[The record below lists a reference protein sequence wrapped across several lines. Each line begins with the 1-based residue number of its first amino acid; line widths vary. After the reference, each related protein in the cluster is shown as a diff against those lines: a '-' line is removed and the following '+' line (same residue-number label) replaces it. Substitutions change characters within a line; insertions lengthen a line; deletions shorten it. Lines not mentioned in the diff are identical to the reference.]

1 MSTTSP
7 LDLLRET
14 RLAQGQPD
22 PAQQAANRRALV
34 LRGALLGAGLVAA
47 SAVITALL
55 LLRQQQQ
62 QRELERLTLVE
73 AEVQA
78 AEARLTAA
86 RGRVNGLKRVNKAL
100 VQGLVA
106 ARSGSALLR
115 DLQRRVPQGVQL
127 TTIDVAPGGQ
137 TLRLLGT
144 ASDPQGFARIN
155 ALQIE
160 LGRSPL
166 LDPTGVRLIKAA
178 RGEGV
183 GFELTAPFRP
193 PLPPG
198 AELQLLRELGAT
210 GMALRLQRL
219 QAEGLLP

>member
-1 MSTTSP
+1 MSTTP

-14 RLAQGQPD
+14 RLAQGQAD
-22 PAQQAANRRALV
+22 PAQQAANRRVLVLKGGLLGVALV
-34 LRGALLGAGLVAA
+34 AV
-47 SAVITALL
+47 SVVITSLL
-55 LLRQQQQ
+55 VLRQQQQ
-62 QRELERLTLVE
+62 QRELERLTVIE

-86 RGRVNGLKRVNKAL
+86 RGRVNGLRRANKAL
-100 VQGLVA
+100 VQGLVS

-137 TLRLLGT
+137 SLRLLGT
-144 ASDPQGFARIN
+144 ATDPQGFARIN

-178 RGEGV
+178 RAEGV

-193 PLPPG
+193 PLPPP

-210 GMALRLQRL
+210 GMALRLQQL

>member
-1 MSTTSP
+1 MSTTP
-7 LDLLRET
+7 LDLLRES
-14 RLAQGQPD
+14 RLALGQPD
-22 PAQQAANRRALV
+22 PAEQAASRRALV
-34 LRGALLGAGLVAA
+34 LRGVLLGGALLAV

-62 QRELERLTLVE
+62 QRELERLTLV
-73 AEVQA
+73 AADVQA

-86 RGRVNGLKRVNKAL
+86 RGRVNGLKQTNRAL
-100 VQGLVA
+100 LQGLVA

-127 TTIDVAPGGQ
+127 TSIDVAPGGQ
-137 TLRLLGT
+137 SLRLLGT
-144 ASDPQGFARIN
+144 ASDPQAFARVN

-166 LDPTGVRLIKAA
+166 LDPSGVRLIKAA
-178 RGEGV
+178 RAQGV
-183 GFELTAPFRP
+183 AFELTAPFRP
-193 PLPPG
+193 PLPPA
-198 AELQLLRELGAT
+198 AELQLLRALGAT
-210 GMALRLQRL
+210 GMALRLQQL

>member
-1 MSTTSP
+1 MSTTP

-14 RLAQGQPD
+14 RLALGQAD
-22 PAQQAANRRALV
+22 PADQAAGRRLLV
-34 LRGALLGAGLVAA
+34 LRGVLLGLGLVVA
-47 SAVITALL
+47 SGVITALQ

-62 QRELERLTLVE
+62 QRELERLVVVE

-86 RGRVNGLKRVNKAL
+86 RGRVNRLRTANKAL
-100 VQGLVA
+100 VQGLVT

-127 TTIDVAPGGQ
+127 TTIDVAPGG
-137 TLRLLGT
+137 TSLRLLGT
-144 ASDPQGFARIN
+144 ATDPQGFARIN

-178 RGEGV
+178 RAEAV

-193 PLPPG
+193 PLPPQ

-210 GMALRLQRL
+210 GMAVRLQQL

>member
-1 MSTTSP
+1 MSTTP

-14 RLAQGQPD
+14 RLAQGQAD
-22 PAQQAANRRALV
+22 PADQAAGRRLLV
-34 LRGALLGAGLVAA
+34 LRGVLLGLGLVVA
-47 SAVITALL
+47 SGVITALL

-62 QRELERLTLVE
+62 QRELERLVVVE

-86 RGRVNGLKRVNKAL
+86 RGRVNRLKTANKAL
-100 VQGLVA
+100 VQGLVT

-127 TTIDVAPGGQ
+127 TTIDVAPGG
-137 TLRLLGT
+137 TSLRLLGT
-144 ASDPQGFARIN
+144 ATDPQGFARIN

-178 RGEGV
+178 RAEAV

-193 PLPPG
+193 PLPPQ

-210 GMALRLQRL
+210 GMAVRLQQL

>member
-1 MSTTSP
+1 MSTTP

-14 RLAQGQPD
+14 RLALGQAD
-22 PAQQAANRRALV
+22 PADQAAGRRLLV
-34 LRGALLGAGLVAA
+34 LRGVLLGLGLVLA
-47 SAVITALL
+47 SGVITALL

-62 QRELERLTLVE
+62 QAELERLTLVE

-86 RGRVNGLKRVNKAL
+86 RGRVNRLKTANKAL
-100 VQGLVA
+100 VQGLVT

-127 TTIDVAPGGQ
+127 TTIDVAPGG
-137 TLRLLGT
+137 TSLRLLGT
-144 ASDPQGFARIN
+144 ATDPQGFARIN

-178 RGEGV
+178 RAEAV

-193 PLPPG
+193 PLPPQ

-210 GMALRLQRL
+210 GMAVRLQQL